1 MYIYFF
7 RPGLGM
13 AVCRFAKIF
22 SRLHFCRNFR
32 GLDFL
37 SIGYIDPSD
46 YWETWFLIE
55 TFKIR
60 LWDWETICSS
70 FWSSWKEPFICQCL
84 RWNPLISFFTYIYL
98 TICHNLFSNPRWTCQ
113 AYFSRIFK
121 SSLQESWMFE
131 LKIFI
136 TLYGGEY
143 ITQEMRVLIVYI
155 IEI

>member
-13 AVCRFAKIF
+13 AVWFAKIF

-46 YWETWFLIE
+46 YWKTWFLIE

-60 LWDWETICSS
+60 LWDWETS

-84 RWNPLISFFTYIYL
+84 RCNPLISFFFLHIYTL
-98 TICHNLFSNPRWTCQ
+98 LFVTIYFLILDELVKLIFRRFLNLPFRKVECFS
-113 AYFSRIFK
+113 
-121 SSLQESWMFE
+121 
-131 LKIFI
+131 
-136 TLYGGEY
+136 
-143 ITQEMRVLIVYI
+143 
-155 IEI
+155 